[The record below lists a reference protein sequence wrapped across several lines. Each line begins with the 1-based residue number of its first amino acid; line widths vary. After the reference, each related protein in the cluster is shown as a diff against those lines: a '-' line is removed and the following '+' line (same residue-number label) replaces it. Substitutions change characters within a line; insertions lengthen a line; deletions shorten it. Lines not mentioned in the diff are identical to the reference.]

1 MAEIQLGIAESRFAD
16 MIWENEPI
24 SSSDLVKLAEREFS
38 WKRTT
43 THTVIKRLCDKGLFE
58 NNKGIVSSL
67 ISRDEFYSLQ
77 SVKYVEE
84 SFNGSLPAFI
94 AAFSKGK
101 KLSEKDIEEIRKM
114 IEEA

>member
-43 THTVIKRLCDKGLFE
+43 THTVIKRLCDKGLFA